1 MMKRLKQSKPVV
13 VRAYSGVFFGYLVAR
28 NATALR
34 LERVRHIWQWTSNG
48 LPRKALTVEDVAT
61 IGAGTG
67 TRISGVT
74 ATVTIADWKVI
85 ADATPEA
92 VQRIEALQ

>member
-1 MMKRLKQSKPVV
+1 MMKRLKVSKPVV

-28 NATALR
+28 SATEVR
-34 LERVRHIWQWTSNG
+34 LERCRHIWQWTSNG
-48 LPRKALTVEDVAT
+48 LPRKVLTVEDLAT

-74 ATVTIADWKVI
+74 ASVTVADWKVV

-92 VQRIEALQ
+92 VAKIEALQ

>member
-1 MMKRLKQSKPVV
+1 MKRLKVSKAVI
-13 VRAYSGVFFGYLVAR
+13 VRAHSGVFFGYLVAR
-28 NATALR
+28 SATELR
-34 LERVRHIWQWTSNG
+34 LERVRHIWQWSSTG

-61 IGAGTG
+61 IGAGSG

-74 ATVTIADWKVI
+74 AVVTISDWKVV

-92 VQRIEALQ
+92 VQRIEALP

>member
-1 MMKRLKQSKPVV
+1 MKRLKVSKAVI

-28 NATALR
+28 SATEVR
-34 LERVRHIWQWTSNG
+34 LERCRHIWQWTSNG
-48 LPRKALTVEDVAT
+48 LPRKALTVEDVASV
-61 IGAGTG
+61 GAGTG

-85 ADATPEA
+85 ADASAEA